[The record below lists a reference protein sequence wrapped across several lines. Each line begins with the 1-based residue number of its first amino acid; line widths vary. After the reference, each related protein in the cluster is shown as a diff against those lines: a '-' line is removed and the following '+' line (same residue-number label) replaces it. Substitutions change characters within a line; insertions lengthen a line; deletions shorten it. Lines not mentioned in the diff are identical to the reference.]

1 MKKYLFIA
9 TAAITVLAGCN
20 KFSFT
25 PDQGDGTIIDT
36 DTTPVEVKIG
46 AKTADVDV
54 KTKAAVDEWY
64 GTGIKVIAYT
74 KSTTDLTGT
83 LFINEG
89 ATVAADGSVALTT
102 PINYGEDVYNFYG
115 YHTGMATEPTQAP
128 TTDAITV
135 PITITGQEDVMLA
148 AADPREDVK
157 KSNDLALNITNYAN
171 YVYGA
176 TAARRNVHPNL
187 VFEHQLTRFE
197 FKVIDGSSVASNVKV
212 TGISINTVQNEGTLT
227 VASLDEATTPRALV
241 AATTA
246 PEASDV
252 LTAGT
257 TGAIDVPAEGG
268 TPAKVGDIMMF
279 PGAGKDDIDGDS
291 VIDGYIFT
299 MTTESSGAISV
310 PVKYVG
316 TDTEFKK
323 GVKYAVLIKVYSPEV
338 VEVTASLVPWDQED
352 VTVDPDEIPAMT
364 ATFKLIDGTDVTV
377 TDGVAT
383 AGITA
388 AKDYYTQ
395 DGCILTATSV
405 GTEFHVELTGYA
417 KECPVTYNN
426 GTSDVTSTAFIYGD
440 SVTANTTN
448 IYVVGAT
455 TQPGIATVTW
465 IDSNKYT
472 AEISSFV
479 INTWTVI

>member
-54 KTKAAVDEWY
+54 KTKAAVDAWAN
-64 GTGIKVIAYT
+64 TGIQVIAYT
-74 KSTTDLTGT
+74 KSTTDLTGD
-83 LFINEG
+83 LFINE
-89 ATVAADGSVALTT
+89 AAKVAAGGAVTLTT
-102 PINYGEDVYNFYG
+102 PINYREDVYNFYG
-115 YHTGMATEPTQAP
+115 YHTGMASEPIQAKA
-128 TTDAITV
+128 TGTITV
-135 PITITGQEDVMLA
+135 PIIITGQEDVMLA

-157 KSNDLALNITNYAN
+157 NSDDLDLNITNYQD

-176 TAARRNVHPNL
+176 TAARRNVQPNL

-197 FKVIDGSSVASNVKV
+197 FKVIDGSTPASGVKV

-241 AATTA
+241 ATTT
-246 PEASDV
+246 PEESDV
-252 LTAGT
+252 LSTSPADPI
-257 TGAIDVPAEGG
+257 AVPAEGG

-323 GVKYAVLIKVYSPEV
+323 GVKYAVLVKVYSPEQ
-338 VEVTASLVPWDQED
+338 VEVTATLVPWDEEN
-352 VTVDPDEIPAMT
+352 VNVDPDEIPAMT

-388 AKDYYTQ
+388 AKEYYTQ

-426 GTSDVTSTAFIYGD
+426 GTEDVTGTAFIYGD
-440 SVTANTTN
+440 DVTANTTN

-465 IDSNKYT
+465 TDSNKYT
-472 AEISSFV
+472 ATIVNNV
-479 INTWTVI
+479 ITVWAAI

>member
-54 KTKAAVDEWY
+54 KTKAAVDEWN

-89 ATVAADGSVALTT
+89 ATVAADGKVTLATT
-102 PINYGEDVYNFYG
+102 PKYYGEDVYKFYG
-115 YHTGMATEPTQAP
+115 YHTGIAPEPSQEIAAGT
-128 TTDAITV
+128 ITV

-157 KSNDLALNITNYAN
+157 NSDDPALNITNYAN

-176 TAARRNVHPNL
+176 TAARRDVQPNL

-197 FKVIDGSSVASNVKV
+197 FKVIDGSTTASGVTV
-212 TGISINTVQNEGTLT
+212 TGISINSVKNEGTLT

-241 AATTA
+241 AGTA
-246 PEASDV
+246 E
-252 LTAGT
+252 GT
-257 TGAIDVPAEGG
+257 LSTGTVDIDVPISTG
-268 TPAKVGDIMMF
+268 TPEKVGDIMMF
-279 PGAGKDDIDGDS
+279 PGAGKDDMNADS
-291 VIDGYIFT
+291 VNDGYIFT
-299 MTTESSGAISV
+299 MTTETGEISV

-316 TDTEFKK
+316 TDDEFKK
-323 GVKYAVLIKVYSPEV
+323 GVKYAVLIKVYSPEE
-338 VEVTASLVPWDQED
+338 VEVTATLVPWDVED

-364 ATFKLIDGTDVTV
+364 ANFTLIDGTAVTV
-377 TDGVAT
+377 ADGVAT
-383 AGITA
+383 AGITTDG
-388 AKDYYTQ
+388 DYYTQ
-395 DGCILTATSV
+395 DGCILTATSD
-405 GTEFHVELTGYA
+405 GTGIHVELTGYA
-417 KECPVTYNN
+417 KECPVTYND
-426 GTSDVTSTAFIYGD
+426 GTSDVTSTAFIYD
-440 SVTANTTN
+440 DTVTANTTN

-455 TQPGIATVTW
+455 TQPGTATVTW
-465 IDSNKYT
+465 TDSNNYT
-472 AEISSFV
+472 ATIVDNV
-479 INTWTVI
+479 ITVWAAI